1 MPSFV
6 LEDICFN
13 LSCSLGSV
21 PSSSAIR
28 SITDTILR
36 LTDVFQY
43 GQYDGS
49 VLQLHIW
56 VMAKIKV
63 QVTILILLSRSRAAW
78 CKEMKHM
85 VLLLAGFGCRKDTP
99 GSFAVFSNSLAS
111 SNDMLRFE
119 AVASGTLEIGEVL
132 RI

>member
-6 LEDICFN
+6 LEVISFS
-13 LSCSLGSV
+13 LSFSSGSV
-21 PSSSAIR
+21 PSSSASL

-36 LTDVFQY
+36 LMDVFQC
-43 GQYDGS
+43 GRYDGP

-56 VMAKIKV
+56 LIAKV
-63 QVTILILLSRSRAAW
+63 EVRVTILMSLIRSRAAW

-85 VLLLAGFGCRKDTP
+85 GSLLAGFGCRKDTP

-111 SNDMLRFE
+111 SDDMLRFE
-119 AVASGTLEIGEVL
+119 AVASGTLEIGEVS

>member
-13 LSCSLGSV
+13 LSCSSGSV
-21 PSSSAIR
+21 PSSSAIWLM
-28 SITDTILR
+28 TNTILR
-36 LTDVFQY
+36 LMDVFQC
-43 GQYDGS
+43 GRYDGS

-56 VMAKIKV
+56 VMAKV
-63 QVTILILLSRSRAAW
+63 EVRVTILMSLSRSRDAW

-85 VLLLAGFGCRKDTP
+85 VLFLASFGCRKDTP

-111 SNDMLRFE
+111 SDDMLMFE
-119 AVASGTLEIGEVL
+119 AVASGTLEIGEVS